1 MKLYEFEPPFQHHQ
15 ELNPKIWDAP
25 DQRMKGEVRGALL
38 RMAQDFIEFV
48 GVPVQVQDVV
58 VTGGMANYNYSRHS
72 DIDLHVI
79 ADMSQ
84 VECDRAVDELF
95 DTKRLLYKKNYD
107 LTIHKIPVELYI
119 ENSDMPAVSQ
129 GEYSVTHDGWLRKPT
144 SMEPD
149 WNPDAVEHW
158 VRVWRTVLKKAEQS
172 RDLHTLRTSVQL
184 LKQYRRLGLRTAN
197 AEFSTPNLVYKSL
210 RNDQTLIRVLTL
222 IDRLHVKHLS
232 I

>member
-1 MKLYEFEPPFQHHQ
+1 MKHHEFEPPFKHHT

-38 RMAQDFIEFV
+38 RIAQDFIEFV
-48 GVPVQVQDVV
+48 GVPIQVQDVV

-84 VECDRAVDELF
+84 VDCDRAVDELF

-107 LTIHKIPVELYI
+107 LSIHRIPVELYI
-119 ENSDMPAVSQ
+119 ENVDMPAVSQ
-129 GEYSVTHDGWLRKPT
+129 GEYSVTHDRWLRKPT
-144 SMEPD
+144 DMEPD
-149 WNPDAVEHW
+149 WNEESVQHW
-158 VRVWRTVLKKAEQS
+158 VQVWRTVLLKAVES
-172 RDLHTLRTSVQL
+172 RDLHSLRTSVQL
-184 LKQYRRLGLRTAN
+184 LKAYRRLGLQTTN

-210 RNDQTLIRVLTL
+210 RNDQTLAQVLTL
-222 IDRLHVKHLS
+222 IDRLHVQQLS